1 MVSVLYADTSAVVG
15 AYLTDE
21 PGHAELRQ
29 LLIDSDH
36 RVVTSELTRLEFA
49 SAVTAAKRSGRIP
62 DAREF
67 LAQFDRD
74 SQTVLGVIP
83 LAPPR
88 ILAAA
93 RRLVMDNYPVRTLD
107 AIHIAVAMH
116 DTAELTGGAPVTFVT
131 RDQRQADAAKANGF
145 EVL

>member
-1 MVSVLYADTSAVVG
+1 MSVLYADTSAVVG

-21 PGHAELRQ
+21 PGHSELRQ

>member
-1 MVSVLYADTSAVVG
+1 MTVLYADTSAVAG

-21 PGHAELRQ
+21 TDHVELRK
-29 LLIDSDH
+29 LLIDGGH
-36 RVVTSELTRLEFA
+36 LVLTSELTRLEFA
-49 SAVTAAKRSGRIP
+49 SAVTAAQRTGRIP
-62 DAREF
+62 DAKEF
-67 LAQFDRD
+67 LHQFDQD
-74 SQTVLGVIP
+74 SRTVLGVIP

-88 ILAAA
+88 IIAAA
-93 RRLVMDNYPVRTLD
+93 RRLVLDYPLRTLA

-131 RDQRQADAAKANGF
+131 RDDRQAEAARANGL